1 MGWCCCCCCCCCSV
15 VLLKM
20 EGGEEGGEDI
30 VFALKED
37 MPGKLLT
44 EEKAEVEL
52 RSGAKVGIA
61 EEEGDEAAED
71 VDNTKLAVEDVN
83 ALPLLLLLVLLVL
96 LVLRGSRSVEGEGRG
111 VVVALVAGLILI
123 RDEAGLC
130 GNKFRCFCSVTG
142 KSASLDAFEF

>member
-1 MGWCCCCCCCCCSV
+1 
-15 VLLKM
+15 M

-83 ALPLLLLLVLLVL
+83 ALPLLLLLVV
-96 LVLRGSRSVEGEGRG
+96 VLRGRRSEEGEGRG